1 MGRGR
6 AISVLWGNDL
16 GKGGWEAEASQD
28 STIRW
33 QALWQAACLLP
44 LALASCWRGWGRA
57 PGGAGKHGRGAGRRW
72 RGCHGKSSFIFPIR
86 GRREVLRQSTRYA
99 QDSLS
104 LHEGDT
110 LVGVVELKKGTYFF
124 IPLNM
129 SKRTTYE

>member
-1 MGRGR
+1 MDLRLCIFAGIAVLYTVLILVMLNVISYMFGRY
-6 AISVLWGNDL
+6 
-16 GKGGWEAEASQD
+16 
-28 STIRW
+28 
-33 QALWQAACLLP
+33 
-44 LALASCWRGWGRA
+44 
-57 PGGAGKHGRGAGRRW
+57 
-72 RGCHGKSSFIFPIR
+72 R

-129 SKRTTYE
+129 SKHTPMNLRFAHF